1 MREKGLGRV
10 YAVLFILLWLIFL
23 GSLLTGLIP
32 VNVQHLLMGTL
43 TDEEKTVLTVIR
55 LPRFCY
61 GALIGSALA
70 ASGAALQG
78 VFGNP
83 LADPGLLG
91 ISSGASLGA
100 VLVLIL
106 NLAVLSPLMVP
117 LGAFMGAALISFF
130 VALLGRRSFK
140 ASVTY
145 LLLGGVAVSFF
156 CAALVSGLLS
166 FAPAPIMQQYF
177 FWTLGSLGTASLK
190 AWPLAGLILVLLP
203 GIFIWGRPLNL
214 LSLGGEQAA
223 ALGLNVA
230 FWRKLI
236 LFWTALLTSLA
247 VCLGGNIGFVGLIVP
262 HMGRFLSGADHHRL
276 LPFAALIGAVFLT
289 FCDLMGRW
297 ILPGSE
303 IRTGIITALLGS
315 PYFLYLLH
323 QKKGA

>member
-78 VFGNP
+78 V
-83 LADPGLLG
+83 LATLLQTWTFRYFERC
-91 ISSGASLGA
+91 SLGA

-190 AWPLAGLILVLLP
+190 AWPLAGLI
-203 GIFIWGRPLNL
+203 
-214 LSLGGEQAA
+214 S
-223 ALGLNVA
+223 
-230 FWRKLI
+230 
-236 LFWTALLTSLA
+236 
-247 VCLGGNIGFVGLIVP
+247 C
-262 HMGRFLSGADHHRL
+262 
-276 LPFAALIGAVFLT
+276 PFA
-289 FCDLMGRW
+289 R
-297 ILPGSE
+297 
-303 IRTGIITALLGS
+303 R
-315 PYFLYLLH
+315 LYL
-323 QKKGA
+323 GAASESLISWWGAGSCPGT

>member
-1 MREKGLGRV
+1 MGASFFCLGKEGHDAGKRVGTGLCSPFHP
-10 YAVLFILLWLIFL
+10 ALADFL

-117 LGAFMGAALISFF
+117 LGAFMGAALISF
-130 VALLGRRSFK
+130 LLPSWG
-140 ASVTY
+140 
-145 LLLGGVAVSFF
+145 
-156 CAALVSGLLS
+156 AAPLRLPSR
-166 FAPAPIMQQYF
+166 IF
-177 FWTLGSLGTASLK
+177 FWA
-190 AWPLAGLILVLLP
+190 AW
-203 GIFIWGRPLNL
+203 
-214 LSLGGEQAA
+214 Q
-223 ALGLNVA
+223 
-230 FWRKLI
+230 
-236 LFWTALLTSLA
+236 
-247 VCLGGNIGFVGLIVP
+247 
-262 HMGRFLSGADHHRL
+262 
-276 LPFAALIGAVFLT
+276 
-289 FCDLMGRW
+289 
-297 ILPGSE
+297 
-303 IRTGIITALLGS
+303 
-315 PYFLYLLH
+315 
-323 QKKGA
+323 

>member
-166 FAPAPIMQQYF
+166 FAPSAHHAAYF
-177 FWTLGSLGTASLK
+177 FWTLGSLGTAFLK
-190 AWPLAGLILVLLP
+190 AWPLAGLIACPFARRLYL
-203 GIFIWGRPLNL
+203 GAASE
-214 LSLGGEQAA
+214 SLISWWEQAA

>member
-190 AWPLAGLILVLLP
+190 AWPLAGQILVLLP
-203 GIFIWGRPLNL
+203 GVLIWGRPLNL

>member
-100 VLVLIL
+100 VQ
-106 NLAVLSPLMVP
+106 S
-117 LGAFMGAALISFF
+117 
-130 VALLGRRSFK
+130 
-140 ASVTY
+140 
-145 LLLGGVAVSFF
+145 
-156 CAALVSGLLS
+156 
-166 FAPAPIMQQYF
+166 
-177 FWTLGSLGTASLK
+177 
-190 AWPLAGLILVLLP
+190 
-203 GIFIWGRPLNL
+203 
-214 LSLGGEQAA
+214 
-223 ALGLNVA
+223 
-230 FWRKLI
+230 
-236 LFWTALLTSLA
+236 
-247 VCLGGNIGFVGLIVP
+247 
-262 HMGRFLSGADHHRL
+262 
-276 LPFAALIGAVFLT
+276 
-289 FCDLMGRW
+289 
-297 ILPGSE
+297 
-303 IRTGIITALLGS
+303 
-315 PYFLYLLH
+315 
-323 QKKGA
+323 

>member
-203 GIFIWGRPLNL
+203 A
-214 LSLGGEQAA
+214 SLFGG
-223 ALGLNVA
+223 GL
-230 FWRKLI
+230 
-236 LFWTALLTSLA
+236 
-247 VCLGGNIGFVGLIVP
+247 
-262 HMGRFLSGADHHRL
+262 
-276 LPFAALIGAVFLT
+276 
-289 FCDLMGRW
+289 
-297 ILPGSE
+297 
-303 IRTGIITALLGS
+303 
-315 PYFLYLLH
+315 
-323 QKKGA
+323 

>member
-1 MREKGLGRV
+1 MREKGLGRG

-166 FAPAPIMQQYF
+166 FAPIMQQYF

-203 GIFIWGRPLNL
+203 GVFIWGRPLNL